1 MKTRLFACALCASA
15 IGLVQA
21 VDFDASGF
29 SKSIDIVVPASSIAQ
44 GVTLPDFP
52 ALVRLSPS
60 IDGFSYA
67 DFANH
72 ASGADLAFVDS
83 DGNLLPHEIDTW
95 DASGESLVW
104 VKVLTL
110 QRGTRLKMYYGN
122 SAYSP
127 TLSPSQ
133 TWSAFKGVWHMNES
147 GETAEPDVSGN
158 GLAATPAGS
167 AVGDM
172 TATPGGGVVGSC
184 RKNYTGGTW
193 DGNGYLSVPDY
204 TLGDTFTVSGWFNTA
219 FAGGAQRLVTRRAA
233 SADEGGWHVE
243 WDYYGGR
250 DQVVAYGS
258 SSAHASGAVGQHV
271 NEWVALTFAF
281 EGSTVSVYTNG
292 AFCAAAAIDA
302 ATDNG
307 NPLTIGGSTTN
318 DDAPFNGYYDEL
330 RLCGGALS
338 AERIAAD
345 YATAT
350 DPGFFQ
356 YGKPINPSDYTK
368 FVQITASATAVP
380 AGETVRDFPALVRL
394 SESIDGFSY
403 DDFLPDGADL
413 AFATADGIV
422 LPHEIDTWN
431 TAGESLVWVRIP
443 AFTNGTV
450 IYAYWGK
457 ATASGD
463 GASNAWAGF
472 KGVWHMN
479 KSGSTDEPDAAGNGL
494 DATPAGVSD
503 SNIGKMVATDG
514 VVGAARVNQQDYDKT
529 FRNRLL
535 VPDCTLGDTF
545 TVSGWFYQRY
555 IYQWHRLFS
564 RKNDKKDD
572 GWDVQWEYEGTE
584 GQGTKMSIQG
594 NASKTFTVDV
604 GYIRKSWAY
613 LTFVYKG
620 ENVSVYTNGA
630 LCATGKVNPVQDNGN
645 PIAIGGNPDG
655 SHASFEGAYDE
666 VRLGVGAL
674 SAGRIAA
681 DYKTV
686 ADASFFSYGGVGAPA
701 VDPPAFEA
709 PTIVNDSG
717 TLKIAVSMTSGT
729 GRPYVRFTSA
739 SGSTDVALAES
750 PVAGP
755 QSYEIAVPDSLVS
768 DRTYSFAAVG
778 VNANGGEVVV
788 PGARCFYTG
797 SPVVAKAS
805 DAAEDGPVAGTF
817 SISRGDAYGSLEV
830 AYSLSGT
837 AVAGTDYQGGASG
850 TVVIPDGESS
860 AAVAI
865 MPKANAALN
874 ADTSVV
880 LSLAEGLYVASP
892 SSVAMTIANLAPV
905 TKRDFRRC
913 VEFTFPM
920 EFLGENETLE
930 NFPVLVRIS
939 TAILGFKY
947 SDFLRAGGG
956 DMMFTDDAKHPIH
969 HEVDTWD
976 DEGTSLVW
984 VTVPSLGR
992 GTRIRMY
999 YGNGANPAGV
1009 ELVKW
1014 PGFAGVWHMGEANG
1028 TAFDSTTNGFDAAA
1042 MQNARAKPAD
1052 LAAAADGAVGAA
1064 RVNQAGTTY
1073 YDLDDPWGADNR
1085 RNYLSAPL
1093 GAGLALGSQF
1103 SFSGWF
1109 RTTGYTEGG
1118 ETVVY
1123 KRASGYNWGW
1133 SIVREHTT
1141 WNSDEGYTPGED
1153 VWLTLKVAD
1162 GEKRFTVPNMRNNWV
1177 HLFVSFDQVPTGNSE
1192 NPYKT
1197 EAAVY
1202 ANGVLLDTVHGSTRV
1217 RDNDFPLTFGNINS
1231 LTDGQAFS
1239 GQYDELRMK
1248 AGASSANWAK
1258 AEYLTVA
1265 DPAFAT
1271 AGEVHQA
1278 NGGLFVSFR

>member
-21 VDFDASGF
+21 GGFDASGF

-44 GVTLPDFP
+44 GVTLSDFP

-67 DFANH
+67 DFANQ

-104 VKVLTL
+104 VKVPTL
-110 QRGTRLKMYYGN
+110 QRGTRLTMYYGN

-127 TLSPSQ
+127 ALSASQ

-184 RKNYTGGTW
+184 RKNYTGGIW
-193 DGNGYLSVPDY
+193 AGNGYLSVPDY
-204 TLGDTFTVSGWFNTA
+204 TLGDTFTFSGWFNTA
-219 FAGGAQRLVTRRAA
+219 AAGGSQRLATRRAA

-243 WDYYGGR
+243 WDYYSGR
-250 DQVVAYGS
+250 DSVVAYGS
-258 SSAHASGAVGQHV
+258 TAANVSGAIGQRV

-292 AFCAAAAIDA
+292 AFCASAAIDA

-307 NPLTIGGSTTN
+307 NPLTIGGSSSG
-318 DDAPFNGYYDEL
+318 DDAAFNGYYDEV
-330 RLCGGALS
+330 RLCGDALS
-338 AERIAAD
+338 ADRVAAD

-350 DPGFFQ
+350 NPDFFQ
-356 YGKPINPSDYTK
+356 YGKVINPAEYAK
-368 FVQITASATAVP
+368 FVQITASSAAVP

-394 SESIDGFSY
+394 SESITGFSY
-403 DDFLPDGADL
+403 SDFLSDGSDL
-413 AFATADGIV
+413 TFATDAGII
-422 LPHEIDTWN
+422 LPCEIDTWD
-431 TAGESLVWVRIP
+431 ASGESLVWVKIP
-443 AFTNGTV
+443 SFRNGTV
-450 IYAYWGK
+450 LYAYWGK
-457 ATASGD
+457 AAASD
-463 GASNAWAGF
+463 VASTNTWSGF

-479 KSGSTDEPDAAGNGL
+479 ESGLTAEPDVSGNGL
-494 DATPAGVSD
+494 DAVPNSSDMMAYTGGDGKPVAIAGSYRR
-503 SNIGKMVATDG
+503 NQTDY
-514 VVGAARVNQQDYDKT
+514 NSSIHNYLT
-529 FRNRLL
+529 
-535 VPDCTLGDTF
+535 VPSYELGGTF
-545 TVSGWFYQRY
+545 TFSGWFNMKNKYGYHR
-555 IYQWHRLFS
+555 IVTRKVSAKDEGGWHVEWDNWEDDNGISILGSGS
-564 RKNDKKDD
+564 RSAFAPTGQFVNEWMALAFAFD
-572 GWDVQWEYEGTE
+572 GAT
-584 GQGTKMSIQG
+584 
-594 NASKTFTVDV
+594 
-604 GYIRKSWAY
+604 
-613 LTFVYKG
+613 
-620 ENVSVYTNGA
+620 VSVYTNGA
-630 LCATGKVNPVQDNGN
+630 FCASGTVDAVTDNGKDL
-645 PIAIGGNPDG
+645 IIGGTTGEGP
-655 SHASFEGAYDE
+655 SFEGYYDE
-666 VRLGVGAL
+666 IRLGAGAL

-686 ADASFFSYGGVGAPA
+686 TDASFFSFGSVGAPA
-701 VDPPAFEA
+701 VDPPAFDV
-709 PTIVNDSG
+709 PTIANDSG
-717 TLKIAVSMTSGT
+717 TLKISVSMTSGT

-739 SGSTDVALAES
+739 FGSTDVALAES
-750 PVAGP
+750 AVTGP
-755 QSYEIAVPDSLVS
+755 QSYEVAVPDSLVS

-797 SPVVAKAS
+797 SPVVAKVS

-837 AVAGTDYQGGASG
+837 AVAGTDYQGGAFG

-930 NFPVLVRIS
+930 NFPVLVRVS

-1028 TAFDSTTNGFDAAA
+1028 TAIDSTTNGFDAAA
-1042 MQNARAKPAD
+1042 LQNARAKPAD

-1073 YDLDDPWGADNR
+1073 YDLDDPWGTDNR

-1093 GAGLALGSQF
+1093 GAGLRLGSQF

-1118 ETVVY
+1118 ETVVH

-1141 WNSDEGYTPGED
+1141 WKSDEGYTPDED
-1153 VWLTLKVAD
+1153 VWLTIKVAD
-1162 GEKRFTVPNMRNNWV
+1162 GAKQFTVPNMRNNWV

-1278 NGGLFVSFR
+1278 NGGFIISFR